1 MTYVIKYMFQIK
13 PDLNIHVF
21 NMIARKIES
30 EVLTKDISCECKCKF
45 EGKNVF
51 QIKSGITRYVDCECK
66 KRHIC
71 EKEYMWN
78 PVTCSCKNGKYLAS
92 VIDDSVITC
101 DEIIEETKEVPINF
115 NEKYITCKTQNFYIF
130 LPFY

>member
-1 MTYVIKYMFQIK
+1 
-13 PDLNIHVF
+13 
-21 NMIARKIES
+21 
-30 EVLTKDISCECKCKF
+30 
-45 EGKNVF
+45 
-51 QIKSGITRYVDCECK
+51 
-66 KRHIC
+66 
-71 EKEYMWN
+71 MWN